1 MGSGVV
7 DSGDFLTHFVAEMP
21 GYPVHPQR
29 HPPGLPLL
37 FAITRQYFDRTP
49 NLAQTISRMLRPYQ
63 CHNLPLMELPNSAIA
78 SAVIQMLLP
87 FWLAVVVW
95 PMYYF
100 GRQIYDQRTAL
111 RSVLLWPLVPSVAL
125 WATRWNHLYALFCL
139 AAFIFWHLG
148 LTRRRAI
155 YFLLSGFVVSLATFF
170 SFGNVVIVGFLG
182 VYGLFWWA
190 VQGKRPS
197 FKWLITAGS
206 LFAVGLSLVWV
217 VVWLRYDLNFFKV
230 WDEAMRTHLGLGRS
244 YVTWLFYHLYDFFV
258 FLGIPLF
265 VFWLGRV
272 TTAVSHWRQRP
283 VDILTLSFA
292 VALIGLDLSGTSQGE
307 VARVWAFLLPLALL
321 IAVKHIPKHSKA
333 FAVVAGLLA
342 IQILISN
349 LFLRPVGT
357 GLTDPPAPPPISL
370 RLKSQ
375 EPIAIWENGSLLN
388 AITVPETAVAGQTI
402 RVQTTWDS
410 SQPSDHSY
418 TLFLHLVD
426 ENGNLLTQ
434 YDGLPRGGEWPTTCW
449 QTAHSF
455 DDSYSL
461 EIPEA
466 ADSGTY
472 QIQIGFYEWPTLA
485 RVPLL
490 NPAGQSSNV
499 INVATIHLIH
509 KTD

>member
-1 MGSGVV
+1 MGI
-7 DSGDFLTHFVAEMP
+7 
-21 GYPVHPQR
+21 
-29 HPPGLPLL
+29 
-37 FAITRQYFDRTP
+37 FA
-49 NLAQTISRMLRPYQ
+49 
-63 CHNLPLMELPNSAIA
+63 AIA
-78 SAVIQMLLP
+78 
-87 FWLAVVVW
+87 
-95 PMYYF
+95 
-100 GRQIYDQRTAL
+100 T
-111 RSVLLWPLVPSVAL
+111 
-125 WATRWNHLYALFCL
+125 
-139 AAFIFWHLG
+139 
-148 LTRRRAI
+148 
-155 YFLLSGFVVSLATFF
+155 
-170 SFGNVVIVGFLG
+170 
-182 VYGLFWWA
+182 
-190 VQGKRPS
+190 
-197 FKWLITAGS
+197 
-206 LFAVGLSLVWV
+206 
-217 VVWLRYDLNFFKV
+217 
-230 WDEAMRTHLGLGRS
+230 
-244 YVTWLFYHLYDFFV
+244 
-258 FLGIPLF
+258 
-265 VFWLGRV
+265 
-272 TTAVSHWRQRP
+272 
-283 VDILTLSFA
+283 
-292 VALIGLDLSGTSQGE
+292 
-307 VARVWAFLLPLALL
+307 
-321 IAVKHIPKHSKA
+321 
-333 FAVVAGLLA
+333 
-342 IQILISN
+342 QILISN

-357 GLTDPPAPPPISL
+357 GLADPPAPPPISL

-472 QIQIGFYEWPTLA
+472 QLQMGFYEWPTLA